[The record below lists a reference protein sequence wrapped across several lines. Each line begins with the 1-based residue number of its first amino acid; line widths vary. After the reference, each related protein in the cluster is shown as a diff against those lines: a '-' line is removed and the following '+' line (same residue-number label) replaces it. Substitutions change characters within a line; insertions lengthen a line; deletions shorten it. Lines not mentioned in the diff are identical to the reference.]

1 MDCVSP
7 ILDIFTRLWDCSA
20 AKSSY
25 IRHLEDNLKS
35 LSEKKSQIEDLNE
48 DIKRRV
54 ETEEQQQQ
62 RKRKKVVEGWL
73 NAVESEIKEVDG
85 ILQKGCQEIE
95 KKCLGGC
102 CTRNCYASYKIGK
115 TVTEEISKV
124 TLLRLE
130 GQDFESVYFTYKL
143 PRPPVDGMATE
154 KTVGA
159 DSKLDEVWGCIED
172 QSEQTIG
179 LYGMGGVGKI
189 TLLKKPNNKFL
200 DVNHCFDLVIFVAV
214 SKEGNL
220 EKIQEV
226 IRKKLDISDYIWNMK
241 GEYDR
246 AVEILISLRRKK
258 FVLLLDDVWERLDL
272 SKTGVSLS
280 DCQNGSKI
288 VFTTRSEEVGEDVFN
303 SHPEIPTLVQAVVG
317 ECKGLPLALIAIA
330 RAMSSR
336 RSPREWQYAIDELR
350 TNPSRFAEEIN
361 IRKGELIDL
370 WIGEGFLSDFRS
382 ITTAWNQGEYII
394 GSLKIACL
402 LKTGEY
408 SENFVK
414 MHDIVRDMALWL
426 ASNES
431 KILVQR
437 SSDCTNKSADS
448 WREAFRLSLWG
459 SSIESLP
466 ETPSCPHLQTLL
478 VRFTVLETF
487 PHRFF
492 ESMGALKVLDL
503 SYNLDLTQLPAG
515 IGALINLRYLNL
527 SNTSVEELPS
537 EIIRIKRLTIM
548 HNLDSHSIDLR
559 NMRHLET
566 LNIVECSLERVDPT
580 FNGWTNFHNLH
591 HLSIRACPVIR
602 DLTWIREA
610 PNLQFLSLV
619 NCQALSEIIES
630 AGSSEVAE
638 SHNYFAYLMVIDLDS
653 LPSLKRICHGTM
665 PFPSLQNVSVTNC
678 PNLRE
683 LPFNFDS
690 AKNSLVSIRGSAE
703 WWEQLQWEDEATKH
717 VFAAKFREL

>member
-1 MDCVSP
+1 MECLSP
-7 ILDIFTRLWDCSA
+7 EA
-20 AKSSY
+20 A
-25 IRHLEDNLKS
+25 
-35 LSEKKSQIEDLNE
+35 
-48 DIKRRV
+48 
-54 ETEEQQQQ
+54 
-62 RKRKKVVEGWL
+62 
-73 NAVESEIKEVDG
+73 
-85 ILQKGCQEIE
+85 
-95 KKCLGGC
+95 
-102 CTRNCYASYKIGK
+102 
-115 TVTEEISKV
+115 
-124 TLLRLE
+124 
-130 GQDFESVYFTYKL
+130 
-143 PRPPVDGMATE
+143 
-154 KTVGA
+154 
-159 DSKLDEVWGCIED
+159 
-172 QSEQTIG
+172 
-179 LYGMGGVGKI
+179 
-189 TLLKKPNNKFL
+189 
-200 DVNHCFDLVIFVAV
+200 
-214 SKEGNL
+214 
-220 EKIQEV
+220 
-226 IRKKLDISDYIWNMK
+226 
-241 GEYDR
+241 
-246 AVEILISLRRKK
+246 
-258 FVLLLDDVWERLDL
+258 LDL
-272 SKTGVSLS
+272 FRYK
-280 DCQNGSKI
+280 
-288 VFTTRSEEVGEDVFN
+288 VGEDVFN

-350 TNPSRFAEEIN
+350 TNPSRFAGMGNLVFPILRFSYDSLTDDSLKTCFLYCSLFPEEIN

-370 WIGEGFLSDFRS
+370 WIGEGFLSDFCS
-382 ITTAWNQGEYII
+382 ITTARNQGEYII

-537 EIIRIKRLTIM
+537 EIMYLKNLKILLLDGMRHLHLIPARVFSSLLSLKVFSLFSTELIELHRTPPNDATILDELECLGNQIYEISFTLGSASALFKINFSWKLCSRIKRLTIM